1 MKYDTLYSP
10 LHFMLLIVP
19 ILWTLLPL
27 LYTTCIL
34 TAGRTTM
41 TSMINQFMCKEGVV
55 ASPLFYALLYLLG
68 SISTKDFSIVFYALL

>member
-1 MKYDTLYSP
+1 
-10 LHFMLLIVP
+10 MLLIVP

-68 SISTKDFSIVFYALL
+68 SIGVYPDATIGHVFLCA